1 MKIEGFNIEEDNE
14 EIRDEIEEGVN
25 MYEEDKAIPAY
36 DRSLILR
43 SLRRYR

>member
-1 MKIEGFNIEEDNE
+1 MSIQGFNIEEDNE

-36 DRSLILR
+36 HDT
-43 SLRRYR
+43 